1 MMTKT
6 EIIQQ
11 LKLIV
16 KPYVKNQ
23 TAFENLTEETDF
35 IRDLEINS
43 ANLVDIILDVEEAF
57 DLVIDNQEMETMLTI
72 SATVSLIE
80 NKLAQKE

>member
-1 MMTKT
+1 MTKT
-6 EIIQQ
+6 EITQQ
-11 LKLIV
+11 LKIIV

-23 TAFENLTEETDF
+23 NAFENLNEDTDF

-57 DLVIDNQEMETMLTI
+57 DIVIDNQEMENMLNVK
-72 SATVSLIE
+72 ATLLIIE
-80 NKLAQKE
+80 SKLAQK